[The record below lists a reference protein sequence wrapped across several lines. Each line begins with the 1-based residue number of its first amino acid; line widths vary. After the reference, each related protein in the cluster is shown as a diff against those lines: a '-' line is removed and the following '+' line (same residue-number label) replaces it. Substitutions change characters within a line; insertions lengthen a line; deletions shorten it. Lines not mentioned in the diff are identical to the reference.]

1 MLTLRSCVN
10 NTRKIKIAIL
20 SIRFDKIMRELQNR
34 DSIICEQINLNAGRG
49 GHSRGGVMK
58 KTVYKSD
65 AFSIAEWQIMV
76 RSTWRWRFDEQRYR
90 PTPKCTLAPPRR
102 EPHRITSPT
111 PPCWLTRDIGIP
123 ASLPARFSLKSTV
136 LEYKHDA
143 DWRRA

>member
-10 NTRKIKIAIL
+10 NTREIKIVIL
-20 SIRFDKIMRELQNR
+20 SIRFDKIMRELQNQ
-34 DSIICEQINLNAGRG
+34 DSIVCEQINLNAGRG
-49 GHSRGGVMK
+49 GHSREGVMK
-58 KTVYKSD
+58 KQFTSRIRFRSQND
-65 AFSIAEWQIMV
+65 MV

-111 PPCWLTRDIGIP
+111 PPCWFTRDIGIP
-123 ASLPARFSLKSTV
+123 ASLPARSSLKSTV